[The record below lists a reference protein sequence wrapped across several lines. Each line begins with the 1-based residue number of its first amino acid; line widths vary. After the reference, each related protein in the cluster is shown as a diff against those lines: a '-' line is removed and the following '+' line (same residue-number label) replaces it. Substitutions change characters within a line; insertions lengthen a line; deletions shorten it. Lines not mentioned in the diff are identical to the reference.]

1 MYINYS
7 NIRIAL
13 TNDLNLV
20 DENILRLANEVIV
33 KIRLFDNRRTIV
45 VNIYLFKVNNGNT
58 KKRCKICSKLTI
70 KTTEQNL
77 ASFWCVYC

>member
-20 DENILRLANEVIV
+20 DKNILRLANEVIV
-33 KIRLFDNRRTIV
+33 KIRLFGNRRTIA

-70 KTTEQNL
+70 KTTEQSL
-77 ASFWCVYC
+77 ASFWYVYC